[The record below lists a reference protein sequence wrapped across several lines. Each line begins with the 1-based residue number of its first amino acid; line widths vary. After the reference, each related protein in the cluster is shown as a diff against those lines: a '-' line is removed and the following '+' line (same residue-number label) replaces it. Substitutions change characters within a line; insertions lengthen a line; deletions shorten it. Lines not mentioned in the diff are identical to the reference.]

1 MYPFIEQ
8 YDESEDV
15 ALVQE
20 ACKGSKQAMEKL
32 VGLHQRFIYNVAL
45 RMIRDPDDAADLTQE
60 VLIKMITKLSL
71 FNGKSSFRTWL
82 YRMVMNHFVSSK
94 RKKTKAEKEVI
105 SFDKLGIDIDE
116 VHDNEDMNM
125 EEQEQYQN
133 EIIDVR
139 NNCMLSL
146 LICLDRMQR
155 IVFIL
160 GSIFNI
166 KSSIAS
172 DILGITPDNFRKQL
186 SRAKAD
192 LFQFMDNK
200 CGLVNPKNPCRC
212 YKKTKGFIKEGK
224 IDAKTETFKQN
235 FYQSIL
241 SVTLDKNKELDNLM
255 AGKYLHFFTN
265 QVYADTNVGDHLI
278 KTLLLDPQIKQL
290 FHLN

>member
-8 YDESEDV
+8 YDESKDV

-20 ACKGSKQAMEKL
+20 ACKGSKQALEKL

-45 RMIRDPDDAADLTQE
+45 KMLRDPDDAADLTQE

-71 FNGKSSFRTWL
+71 FNGTSSFRTWL
-82 YRMVMNHFVSSK
+82 YRMVMNHFISGK
-94 RKKTKAEKEVI
+94 RKRAEKEVI
-105 SFDKLGIDIDE
+105 SFDKLGIDLDE
-116 VHDNEDMNM
+116 VHDNEDMSM
-125 EEQEQYQN
+125 EEQEQYQD
-133 EIIDVR
+133 EIIGVR
-139 NNCMLSL
+139 NNCMSGML
-146 LICLDRMQR
+146 LCLDRMQR

-166 KSSIAS
+166 KSSIAA
-172 DILGITPDNFRKQL
+172 DILGITPANFRKQL

-192 LFQFMDNK
+192 LFQFMDHK

-212 YKKTKGFIKEGK
+212 YKKTKGFMKEGK
-224 IDAKTETFKQN
+224 IDAIPGTFKNN

-241 SVTLDKNKELDNLM
+241 SVTLDKNKELDKLM
-255 AGKYLHFFTN
+255 AGKYLHFFTS
-265 QVYADTNVGDHLI
+265 QVYVDTNVGDLLI
-278 KTLLLDPQIKQL
+278 KKLLLDPQIRQL